1 MTLAA
6 MMVQDHEAARRMMVL
21 GQLTPNQVT
30 DPLLLR
36 AMGEVPRERFLPAAL
51 AARAYADESTPV
63 APGRAMLQPMV
74 LARLIQAMLPQP
86 GERALVVGAGTGY
99 GAAILAAMGLI
110 VTAVEADPA
119 LVEAGTGALDLA
131 LPGNRPALHEG
142 DPRQGWPAGAPY
154 RIILVEGAVEQ
165 VPEALW
171 TQLGEGGRAALVRA
185 MPGMKGRASVFR
197 RAGGTVS
204 EVPAFDAA
212 APLLPAFAA
221 APGFRF

>member
-1 MTLAA
+1 
-6 MMVQDHEAARRMMVL
+6 MMVL

-30 DPLLLR
+30 DPILLR
-36 AMGEVPRERFLPAAL
+36 AMGEIPRERFLPAAL

-74 LARLIQAMLPQP
+74 LGRMIQALLPQP
-86 GERALVVGAGTGY
+86 GERALVLGAGTGY
-99 GAAILAAMGLI
+99 GAAVLAAMGLV

-119 LVEAGTGALDLA
+119 LAEAAVHALDFA
-131 LPGNRPALHEG
+131 LPANRPAMHVA
-142 DPRQGWPAGAPY
+142 DPARGWPAGAPY

-165 VPEALW
+165 LPDGLW
-171 TQLGEGGRAALVRA
+171 TQLAEGGRAALVRA
-185 MPGMKGRASVFR
+185 RPGMKGRASVFR

-221 APGFRF
+221 PAGFRF

>member
-6 MMVQDHEAARRMMVL
+6 TMVQDFEAARRMMVL
-21 GQLTPNQVT
+21 GQLEPNTVN

-51 AARAYADESTPV
+51 AARAYADESTPL
-63 APGRAMLQPMV
+63 APGRALLQPMV
-74 LARLIQAMLPQP
+74 LGRLVQALLPQP
-86 GERALVVGAGTGY
+86 GERALVLGAGTGY
-99 GAAILAAMGLI
+99 GAAVLAAMGLV
-110 VTAVEADPA
+110 VTAVEEEAA
-119 LVEAGTGALDLA
+119 LVEAGRAALDFA
-131 LPGNRPALHEG
+131 LPANRPELHAAN
-142 DPRQGWPAGAPY
+142 PAQGWPAGAPY
-154 RIILVEGAVEQ
+154 RVILVEGAVET

-185 MPGMKGRASVFR
+185 GKGMKGRASLFR

-204 EVPAFDAA
+204 EVPSFDAA

-221 APGFRF
+221 PAGFRF